1 MKNIN
6 LLLEN
11 SLRQNDIDI
20 LTTEIEVL
28 PGINGFKII
37 NSNEMRIEF
46 DESKITIDKITS
58 LIAKLGYP
66 LKEGRVDKPNI
77 KEHTYSVNGMH
88 CASCELLIEKK
99 LLELRNIKSVEAKAD
114 KGEVIIE
121 YSEHKPSEGKLNH
134 LFKKENYTFFD
145 QPTITRKESKNQEF
159 LIIFGIA
166 ILIIIGFLSLN
177 KFGLSGLVSVNSTS
191 SLPAFFIFG
200 ILAGISSC
208 AALVGGIVLSM
219 SKQWLGLYSTE
230 QSTWQKLQPHLMFNS
245 GRLLSYTFFGFLLGL
260 IGSKLNISLRFT
272 SLLIIAVSAMMVFL
286 ALQMLGVKSFR
297 KFQFTLPK
305 FITRYIA
312 NETNFKGE
320 YMPGIMGALTFFL
333 PCGFTITAQ
342 GLALISGNPLQGSL
356 IMLFFALGTAPTLL
370 AIGLSSVKFFSRP
383 HLALRF
389 SKIAGILVLF
399 FALFNFNN
407 QLNVLG
413 ITSFNDLFVAKADS
427 KGITDTSDLP
437 PLVDGKQVLKMNAS
451 SSGYSPNYL
460 KVRASVPVRWE
471 ITDTGTSGC
480 TNAVISSSLFSG
492 QIDLT
497 PGQVS
502 VKEFTAPS
510 QPGKYKFSC
519 WMGMITGVMEVVDS
533 STSANPNSLNN
544 NLANST
550 AGNTNQP
557 QTNPSQGSCGGSSG
571 GCGCGG
577 GKRPV
582 INQQTTQINQN
593 ENNVQL
599 IKATYTKADD
609 VQPNNI
615 TVKAGMPVRL
625 ELNPKEDATGCMST
639 IMIPGFY
646 NTPQQIRAGQ
656 PIVMEFTPTQAG
668 DYLITCAMNVP
679 HAYLKVTN

>member
-1 MKNIN
+1 MK
-6 LLLEN
+6 
-11 SLRQNDIDI
+11 
-20 LTTEIEVL
+20 
-28 PGINGFKII
+28 FK
-37 NSNEMRIEF
+37 EQTF
-46 DESKITIDKITS
+46 KVK
-58 LIAKLGYP
+58 
-66 LKEGRVDKPNI
+66 
-77 KEHTYSVNGMH
+77 GMH

-99 LLELRNIKSVEAKAD
+99 ILEMKNIKSVEAKAG
-114 KGEVIIE
+114 KGELTIE
-121 YSEHKPSEGKLNH
+121 YIDNKPSVEKLNSM
-134 LFKKENYTFFD
+134 FNKENYTFSD
-145 QPTITRKESKNQEF
+145 QPITAIENKGAKES
-159 LIIFGIA
+159 LIIFGMA
-166 ILIIIGFLSLN
+166 ILLIILFLYLN
-177 KFGLSGLVSVNSTS
+177 KWGLSGIVNVSASS
-191 SLPAFFIFG
+191 SLPVFFIFG

-219 SKQWLGLYSTE
+219 SKQWLELYSDRE
-230 QSTWQKLQPHLMFNS
+230 STWQKLQPHLMFNS
-245 GRLLSYTFFGFLLGL
+245 GRLLSYTFFGFILGL

-272 SLLIIAVSAMMVFL
+272 ALLIIAVSIMMLFL
-286 ALQMLGVKSFR
+286 ALQMLGVKAFR

-342 GLALISGNPLQGSL
+342 GLALISGNPLRGSL
-356 IMLFFALGTAPTLL
+356 IMLFFALGTAPTLM

-413 ITSFNDLFVAKADS
+413 FSSFNDLSITKAS
-427 KGITDTSDLP
+427 SNGITNASDLP
-437 PLVDGKQVLKMNAS
+437 PLINGKQVIKMNAS
-451 SSGYSPNYL
+451 ARGYSPNYFKIKAGL
-460 KVRASVPVRWE
+460 PVRWE

-480 TNAVISSSLFSG
+480 TNAVISNSLFTG

-502 VKEFTAPS
+502 VKEFTAPTK
-510 QPGKYKFSC
+510 PGKYKFSC
-519 WMGMITGVMEVVDS
+519 WMGMVTGTMEVVNN
-533 STSANPNSLNN
+533 STSATPNTLNN
-544 NLANST
+544 TLVNSNT
-550 AGNTNQP
+550 VNTNQP
-557 QTNPSQGSCGGSSG
+557 QTIPSQGSCSGSSG
-571 GCGCGG
+571 GCGCGGG

-582 INQQTTQINQN
+582 INQQTTQVNPN
-593 ENNVQL
+593 ENNIQL
-599 IKATYTKADD
+599 VKATYTQAED

-615 TVKAGMPVRL
+615 TVKAGVPVRL
-625 ELNPKEDATGCMST
+625 EVDPKEDATGCMST

-646 NTPQQIRAGQ
+646 NTPQLIRAGQ
-656 PIVMEFTPTQAG
+656 KIIMEFTPSETG
-668 DYLITCAMNVP
+668 DYLITCAMGVP